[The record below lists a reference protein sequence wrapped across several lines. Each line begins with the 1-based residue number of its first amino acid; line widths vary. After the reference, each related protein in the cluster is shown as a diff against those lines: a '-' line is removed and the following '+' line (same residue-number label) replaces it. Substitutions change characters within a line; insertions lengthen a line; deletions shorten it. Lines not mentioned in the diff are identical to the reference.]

1 METNKMRGYCQLE
14 LGGKTRTLH
23 FSMNFWV
30 IMEEITGLNI
40 QELSALMTS
49 GLSITNV
56 RNMVYSAIKCN
67 DLEQGNEIDYTIYSV
82 GMWME
87 EMVPEDFSKVTE
99 TLIESRILGQDLN
112 GGLRRNVKKSTTN
125 PKQKSL

>member
-1 METNKMRGYCQLE
+1 METNKLRGYCQLE

-23 FSMNFWV
+23 FSMNYWAV
-30 IMEEITGLNI
+30 MEEVTGLTI

-56 RNMVYSAIKCN
+56 RNMVYSAIKTY

-87 EMVPEDFSKVTE
+87 DMTPEDFAKVTE
-99 TLIESRILGQDLN
+99 TLVESRILGQDMN
-112 GGLRRNVKKSTTN
+112 AGMRRNVKKSTSN

>member
-1 METNKMRGYCQLE
+1 METNKLRGYCQLE

-23 FSMNFWV
+23 FSMNYWAV
-30 IMEEITGLNI
+30 MEEVTGLTI

-56 RNMVYSAIKCN
+56 RNMVYSAIKTY

-82 GMWME
+82 GMW
-87 EMVPEDFSKVTE
+87 
-99 TLIESRILGQDLN
+99 LG
-112 GGLRRNVKKSTTN
+112 S
-125 PKQKSL
+125 